1 MAIVKFSLGA
11 LGAITLGIAAIL
23 VAVAVGLFTWIGSSD
38 AIEIPEVHL
47 TTSGG
52 VILAEDID
60 FLFDEARFVPD
71 LGTASLRIRTTDGD
85 PVFAG
90 ITDRL
95 TAERFLGDGVDPRSQ
110 GFWLASAEG
119 DVANLVWDI
128 QPGDWTFV
136 VAGGNGISPST
147 IVIDGELGAA
157 PFRLAAGTVAGLGV
171 ATGVAGGLLL
181 VAAFGLGRRRPAAP
195 SSSRPSTR
203 VPATAGV

>member
-1 MAIVKFSLGA
+1 MTIVKFSLGA
-11 LGAITLGIAAIL
+11 LGAITLGVAAIL

-38 AIEIPEVHL
+38 AIEIPQVNL
-47 TTSGG
+47 TTTDG

-71 LGTASLRIRTTDGD
+71 LGTASLRIRTTDGA
-85 PVFAG
+85 PLFAG

-95 TAERFLGDGVDPRSQ
+95 TAERFLTEGVDPRSQ
-110 GFWLASAEG
+110 GFWLASAQGEI
-119 DVANLVWDI
+119 ANLIWDI

-136 VAGGNGISPST
+136 VASEAGLSPST
-147 IVIDGELGAA
+147 IVIDGELGAD

-181 VAAFGLGRRRPAAP
+181 VAAFELGRRRPVAP
-195 SSSRPSTR
+195 SSPRPSTR